1 MYRLTI
7 TQKDMVMP
15 YIVVDAHTLDEVQAY
30 LEDYKKR
37 SNSERKFT
45 NYDVIQYNEVLEDSY
60 TLDDVS
66 FKELKQ
72 EGYV

>member
-60 TLDDVS
+60 TLEDVS
-66 FKELKQ
+66 FKELRK

>member
-37 SNSERKFT
+37 SDSERKFT

-60 TLDDVS
+60 TLEDVS
-66 FKELKQ
+66 FKELRK

>member
-30 LEDYKKR
+30 LENYKKT
-37 SNSERKFT
+37 SDVERKFT
-45 NYDVIQYNEVLEDSY
+45 NYDIIQYNEVLEDSY
-60 TLDDVS
+60 TLEDVS
-66 FKELKQ
+66 LRELKQ

>member
-15 YIVVDAHTLDEVQAY
+15 YIVVDAHSLDEVQAY
-30 LEDYKKR
+30 LENYKKR
-37 SNSERKFT
+37 SDSERKFL
-45 NYDVIQYNEVLEDSY
+45 NYDIIQYDEILEDSS
-60 TLDDVS
+60 TLEDVS
-66 FKELKQ
+66 LSELKS

>member
-66 FKELKQ
+66 FKELRK

>member
-37 SNSERKFT
+37 SDSERKFT

-66 FKELKQ
+66 FKELRK

>member
-15 YIVVDAHTLDEVQAY
+15 YIVADAQSLDEVQAY

-37 SNSERKFT
+37 PDSGRKFL
-45 NYDVIQYNEVLEDSY
+45 NYDVLEYNEVLEDSN
-60 TLDDVS
+60 TLEDVT
-66 FKELKQ
+66 FPELRK

>member
-7 TQKDMVMP
+7 NQTSKTMP
-15 YIVVDAHTLDEVQAY
+15 YIVVDCQTLEECTKC

-37 SNSERKFT
+37 KSSCFI
-45 NYDVIQYNEVLEDSY
+45 NYDLIKYDEILEDSN
-60 TLDDVS
+60 TLEDVT
-66 FKELKQ
+66 FPELRK

>member
-15 YIVVDAHTLDEVQAY
+15 YIVVDAHTLDEIQVY

-45 NYDVIQYNEVLEDSY
+45 NYDVIQYNEVLKDSY

-66 FKELKQ
+66 FKELRK